1 MGKNRKAPHIS
12 LDDSEMGIWNQS
24 SDLDYESFDEEDFK
38 RMSYG
43 DDIERLELLS
53 ETPAGQFPYY
63 DDYLAASKEQRKKER
78 KRRKKLF
85 PMDEDTVEEIYE
97 RLGGKEAAKE
107 FADSL
112 HAYVEDIT
120 SFLIL
125 EQTPA
130 HILLMV
136 RNLLFQGTEDF
147 AKGVPWILD
156 PDKFIEYHEEM
167 TADYGELPF
176 K

>member
-1 MGKNRKAPHIS
+1 MGKNRKSPHIS
-12 LDDSEMGIWNQS
+12 LDDSEMGIWNRS
-24 SDLDYESFDEEDFK
+24 MELDEDDCCEDDPFK
-38 RMSYG
+38 EMAYSNG
-43 DDIERLELLS
+43 IERLELLA

-63 DDYLAASKEQRKKER
+63 EDYLTASKEQRKKER

-85 PMDEDTVEEIYE
+85 PIDEDVVEEIYE
-97 RLGGKEAAKE
+97 SLGGKEEAKK

-112 HAYVEDIT
+112 QAYVTDIVN
-120 SFLIL
+120 FLIL

-136 RNLLFQGTEDF
+136 RNILFQGTEDF
-147 AKGVPWILD
+147 AKGVPWILE
-156 PDKFIEYHEEM
+156 PESFMEYTDAINEP
-167 TADYGELPF
+167 LPF